1 MPAYR
6 STVPIF
12 MAGLDGL
19 KYFSGRVILASAGRK
34 CITRNKLC
42 TPRMGVKLCLNI
54 HNCHTDAGSYFSRGF
69 QFCVRWPAKMED
81 FQSGLPENYL
91 PTRLDWAGSELACWI
106 VSFPA
111 TKAAL
116 NVENEKF
123 IRWNIARVALHD
135 GYRKDN
141 SHWPKLKSL

>member
-1 MPAYR
+1 
-6 STVPIF
+6 
-12 MAGLDGL
+12 
-19 KYFSGRVILASAGRK
+19 
-34 CITRNKLC
+34 
-42 TPRMGVKLCLNI
+42 MGVKLRLNI
-54 HNCHTDAGSYFSRGF
+54 HNYRTGGGSNFSRAF
-69 QFCVRWPAKMED
+69 PFCVQLPAKMEVLP
-81 FQSGLPENYL
+81 SGLSENYL

-141 SHWPKLKSL
+141 SH